1 MKEKKLPNTRIAVA
15 DGLVNL
21 KHGVVSHP
29 YPEVHLEL
37 AAVLVYP

>member
-21 KHGVVSHP
+21 
-29 YPEVHLEL
+29 EL